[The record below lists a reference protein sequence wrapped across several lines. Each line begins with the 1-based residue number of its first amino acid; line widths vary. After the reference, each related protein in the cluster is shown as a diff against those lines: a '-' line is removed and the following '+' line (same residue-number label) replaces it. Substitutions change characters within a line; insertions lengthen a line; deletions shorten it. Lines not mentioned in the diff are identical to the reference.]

1 MGSLIFPHLISA
13 VIANQ
18 LLPDFSEVGKRESLA
33 IARPIS
39 KNRTGV
45 LAYPSVWLLQNH
57 IRFCRKARY
66 PRELFGFQ
74 WACTDSGI
82 KLLPLPTVEG
92 ILFVP
97 SPYRPH
103 GSRFYNLTSKFF
115 WFFLSIFTFAYKYA
129 ILSLWIIDLHS
140 ISYIFPI
147 APFAIMAYILLSENQ
162 QFHLDIPSITSTES
176 TQSVLY

>member
-1 MGSLIFPHLISA
+1 MFFRAIKAVISRQPEPLNFSDFFILRFITSVLIFVKLLSRMTVLSCQRSFTSKVLSPYCLRRLHFIEMRRSSCSWWGVSSFPHLLSA
-13 VIANQ
+13 VIADQ

-74 WACTDSGI
+74 
-82 KLLPLPTVEG
+82 
-92 ILFVP
+92 
-97 SPYRPH
+97 
-103 GSRFYNLTSKFF
+103 
-115 WFFLSIFTFAYKYA
+115 
-129 ILSLWIIDLHS
+129 
-140 ISYIFPI
+140 
-147 APFAIMAYILLSENQ
+147 
-162 QFHLDIPSITSTES
+162 
-176 TQSVLY
+176 

>member
-1 MGSLIFPHLISA
+1 MTVLSCQRSFTSKVLSPYCLRRLHFIEMRRSSCSWWGVSSFPHLLSA
-13 VIANQ
+13 VIADQ

-74 WACTDSGI
+74 
-82 KLLPLPTVEG
+82 
-92 ILFVP
+92 
-97 SPYRPH
+97 
-103 GSRFYNLTSKFF
+103 
-115 WFFLSIFTFAYKYA
+115 
-129 ILSLWIIDLHS
+129 
-140 ISYIFPI
+140 
-147 APFAIMAYILLSENQ
+147 
-162 QFHLDIPSITSTES
+162 
-176 TQSVLY
+176 

>member
-1 MGSLIFPHLISA
+1 MFFRAIKAVISRQPEALNFSDFFILRFITSVLIFVKLLSRVTVLSCQRSFTSKVLSPYCLRRLHFIEMRRSSCSWWGVSSFPHLLSA

-45 LAYPSVWLLQNH
+45 LAYPSDWLLQNH

-74 WACTDSGI
+74 WACTD
-82 KLLPLPTVEG
+82 
-92 ILFVP
+92 
-97 SPYRPH
+97 
-103 GSRFYNLTSKFF
+103 
-115 WFFLSIFTFAYKYA
+115 
-129 ILSLWIIDLHS
+129 
-140 ISYIFPI
+140 
-147 APFAIMAYILLSENQ
+147 
-162 QFHLDIPSITSTES
+162 
-176 TQSVLY
+176 